1 MKNIIIE
8 TGMSRYDL
16 VYGEYED
23 ASYGATMCCFAW
35 LKTSRGGPSFAWP
48 KGDNLYA
55 SYVLE
60 KTDINIADLTGILSA
75 IKAEFPGSVG
85 EMMSF
90 DENYMYNEALHCAS
104 TVYKGE

>member
-23 ASYGATMCCFAW
+23 SRIFTADVRTGTTMCCFAW

-75 IKAEFPGSVG
+75 IKAKFPGAVG
-85 EMMSF
+85 EMMGF
-90 DENYMYNEALHCAS
+90 DDNYMYR
-104 TVYKGE
+104 GE

>member
-8 TGMSRYDL
+8 ANMTRYDL
-16 VYGEYED
+16 LYGEYID
-23 ASYGATMCCFAW
+23 VNYGLPMCFFVW
-35 LKTSRGGPSFAWP
+35 FRQGRGGPSLTWH

-75 IKAEFPGSVG
+75 IKKKFPGSVG
-85 EMMSF
+85 EMMGF
-90 DENYMYNEALHCAS
+90 DDEYMYQG
-104 TVYKGE
+104 V